1 MVRTIFDHIINKISI
16 LVDNQIDEVQE
27 RQVPIK
33 ASQECH
39 LVRTILIADT

>member
-1 MVRTIFDHIINKISI
+1 
-16 LVDNQIDEVQE
+16 VQE

-39 LVRTILIADT
+39 LVRTILIADTW